1 MCSLAICTK
10 TKKIYRKFKQPSQNL
25 IDRYYVCFAFLDW
38 KRLVRKFR
46 FDIIFTYFDL
56 ISVENKNHCE
66 FAQLRDM
73 LIK

>member
-1 MCSLAICTK
+1 M
-10 TKKIYRKFKQPSQNL
+10 
-25 IDRYYVCFAFLDW
+25 
-38 KRLVRKFR
+38 FR
-46 FDIIFTYFDL
+46 FSWLKQDLCENSGLISIFTYFDL

>member
-1 MCSLAICTK
+1 MYVSL
-10 TKKIYRKFKQPSQNL
+10 FL
-25 IDRYYVCFAFLDW
+25 IET
-38 KRLVRKFR
+38 RLVRKFR
-46 FDIIFTYFDL
+46 FDIIFFTYFDL

>member
-1 MCSLAICTK
+1 MHVSL
-10 TKKIYRKFKQPSQNL
+10 FL
-25 IDRYYVCFAFLDW
+25 IEQ
-38 KRLVRKFR
+38 RLVRKFR
-46 FDIIFTYFDL
+46 FDVIFTYFDL